1 MLGFIVLVGGCMDA
15 SLSQEQSADVSISAQ
30 DVPPEVET
38 LDLAISGSGMGEISA
53 TVDRSVDAVVL
64 SVPTGPDREFD
75 GVAAFPDSIQ
85 SFAKAFSD
93 RKLADVPP
101 QGVQVPLSLLLSE
114 TQLVVG
120 SPHLS
125 NNIGMREDRSDT
137 VTSIAD
143 YNTLGLLASSSLRA
157 RDLDFD
163 EQGRLFVAN
172 TDDTFSSDGGVFQ
185 ISDINDT
192 ADFVVRGGVEA
203 SAVAVDSEESRVYF
217 VDSGVSPPTL
227 QSVGFDGSGLTNHD
241 LSDLPFYGSTMAITG
256 LDAGPGGDLYISGF
270 DTASSPL
277 VSGSARFDPD
287 SDSVVSSYDTS
298 PDEPYDVLAKGNNVY
313 VLRVDQSEPSSR
325 PSGVYQLTRSM
336 SEVDSLATT
345 GDPTSNVGEFDSPVR
360 FTAKENSGFYVVDD
374 GDSSVVVY
382 FEDMSGSG
390 WQTLTF

>member
-1 MLGFIVLVGGCMDA
+1 MDA

-30 DVPPEVET
+30 DVPPEVEK

-64 SVPTGPDREFD
+64 SVPTGPDREFE

-120 SPHLS
+120 SPPLY

-137 VTSIAD
+137 YTSIAD
-143 YNTLGLLASSSLRA
+143 YTTLGLAASSSLRA

-172 TDDTFSSDGGVFQ
+172 TDTFSYEDLEGGVFQ

-192 ADFVVRGGVEA
+192 ADFVVQGGVEA
-203 SAVAVDSEESRVYF
+203 SAVAVDSEERRVYF
-217 VDSGVSPPTL
+217 VDSGVFPPTL

-270 DTASSPL
+270 DTDSFPL
-277 VSGSARFDPD
+277 VSGTVRFDPD

-298 PDEPYDVLAKGNNVY
+298 PDEPHDVLAKGNYVY
-313 VLRVDQSEPSSR
+313 VLRVDRSEPSSR

-336 SEVDSLATT
+336 FEVDSLATT
-345 GDPTSNVGEFDSPVR
+345 GDPTLNVGEFDRPVR

-374 GDSSVVVY
+374 GAFVVVY